1 MDDMIYMIDKL
12 HLAGIMPVVIT
23 DGQFQILS
31 CRENLFHIGRF
42 FEDNAD
48 LWDVLCQ
55 KAAKQDYPVL
65 YLEENR
71 FAYSVVHNPSRQLY
85 CFLGPM
91 LLGGIRKGD
100 IWSYR
105 NMTTYSVS
113 SFSLDLSFSV
123 FEDYVCAL
131 YLAAFHEQIDE
142 ERLIAENSLHPTDC
156 AMEKED
162 FLRLQIQ
169 SSEEKK
175 AHHTYQQ
182 EQLLWEKFKEGI
194 PPEEISKF
202 SQNITPGTMAKNSLK
217 QIEYTSVTMIT
228 LLTRATIEAGAS
240 PAEAYSLSDHYLQM
254 LEHCGDQISIRNLS
268 NNAFR
273 AFSGLV
279 QTVKSN
285 EEVPSYI
292 TACKNYIAAHRT
304 KNIQVREISTAVG
317 MSHSYLTK
325 KFKEYEGIT
334 IQQYIISEKL
344 KAAANMLK
352 YSDASI
358 SEIAEYLSFASQ
370 SHMGQYFK
378 KAYQM
383 TPKEYREKYKIVEF
397 S

>member
-175 AHHTYQQ
+175 
-182 EQLLWEKFKEGI
+182 G
-194 PPEEISKF
+194 
-202 SQNITPGTMAKNSLK
+202 
-217 QIEYTSVTMIT
+217 
-228 LLTRATIEAGAS
+228 
-240 PAEAYSLSDHYLQM
+240 
-254 LEHCGDQISIRNLS
+254 
-268 NNAFR
+268 
-273 AFSGLV
+273 
-279 QTVKSN
+279 
-285 EEVPSYI
+285 PSYLPAG
-292 TACKNYIAAHRT
+292 TAAL
-304 KNIQVREISTAVG
+304 G
-317 MSHSYLTK
+317 
-325 KFKEYEGIT
+325 
-334 IQQYIISEKL
+334 
-344 KAAANMLK
+344 
-352 YSDASI
+352 
-358 SEIAEYLSFASQ
+358 
-370 SHMGQYFK
+370 
-378 KAYQM
+378 
-383 TPKEYREKYKIVEF
+383 KI
-397 S
+397 